1 MPLSH
6 GFSSCAVRRPFL
18 TADATDDSASP
29 SPRPLTRSRGFF
41 FSEHTMKSILSKL
54 HAAYVDVMFA
64 AKAHDITPAQ
74 AFFWTVAAAFIVCLP
89 TAFFWALGTLWK
101 ATH

>member
-1 MPLSH
+1 
-6 GFSSCAVRRPFL
+6 
-18 TADATDDSASP
+18 
-29 SPRPLTRSRGFF
+29 
-41 FSEHTMKSILSKL
+41 MKSILSKL

-64 AKAHDITPAQ
+64 AKAADITPAQ
-74 AFFWTVAAAFIVCLP
+74 AILVTVFGAIAVCLP

>member
-1 MPLSH
+1 
-6 GFSSCAVRRPFL
+6 
-18 TADATDDSASP
+18 
-29 SPRPLTRSRGFF
+29 
-41 FSEHTMKSILSKL
+41 MKSILSKL

-64 AKAHDITPAQ
+64 AKAHDISPSQ
-74 AFFWTVAAAFIVCLP
+74 AIFWTVAGAVIVCLP

>member
-1 MPLSH
+1 
-6 GFSSCAVRRPFL
+6 
-18 TADATDDSASP
+18 
-29 SPRPLTRSRGFF
+29 
-41 FSEHTMKSILSKL
+41 MKSILAKL
-54 HAAYVDVMFA
+54 HAAYVDLMFA

-74 AFFWTVAAAFIVCLP
+74 ALFWTAAAAFIVCLP

>member
-1 MPLSH
+1 
-6 GFSSCAVRRPFL
+6 
-18 TADATDDSASP
+18 
-29 SPRPLTRSRGFF
+29 
-41 FSEHTMKSILSKL
+41 MKSILSKL
-54 HAAYVDVMFA
+54 HAVWADVAFA

-74 AFFWTVAAAFIVCLP
+74 ALAITIFGAIAVCLP

>member
-1 MPLSH
+1 
-6 GFSSCAVRRPFL
+6 
-18 TADATDDSASP
+18 
-29 SPRPLTRSRGFF
+29 
-41 FSEHTMKSILSKL
+41 MKSILAKI
-54 HAAYVDVMFA
+54 HAIYADVAFA

-74 AFFWTVAAAFIVCLP
+74 ALAITIFGAVAVCLP

>member
-1 MPLSH
+1 M
-6 GFSSCAVRRPFL
+6 
-18 TADATDDSASP
+18 T
-29 SPRPLTRSRGFF
+29 
-41 FSEHTMKSILSKL
+41 KL
-54 HAAYVDVMFA
+54 FEKLYAAYVDIAFA

-74 AFFWTVAAAFIVCLP
+74 ALAITIFGAIAVCLP